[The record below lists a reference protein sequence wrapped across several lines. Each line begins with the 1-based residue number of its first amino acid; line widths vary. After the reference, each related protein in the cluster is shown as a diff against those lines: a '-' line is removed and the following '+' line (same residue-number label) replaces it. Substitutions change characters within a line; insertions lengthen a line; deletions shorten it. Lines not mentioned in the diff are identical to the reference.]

1 MSRCSTSAS
10 SMMCA
15 SAERRRA
22 ISASGR
28 RGYSAARSAAGL
40 RSGCGGPGPC
50 DQIQSLW
57 KSEEKT
63 NPVAV
68 SVAQPK
74 PAEGTIQVARAV
86 DLPKSIEA
94 PKPPIDENKVL
105 ASKIKAALAAD
116 PALKILAIDAAVSD
130 GAVTL
135 YGTANNR
142 ALRERAAKVVSDVPG
157 VKSVR
162 NELVIVAGS

>member
-1 MSRCSTSAS
+1 MKSNRKVRGAFSAVT
-10 SMMCA
+10 
-15 SAERRRA
+15 
-22 ISASGR
+22 
-28 RGYSAARSAAGL
+28 AGAL
-40 RSGCGGPGPC
+40 VLGLTAC

-57 KSEEKT
+57 KSEEKP
-63 NPVAV
+63 NPVAG

-94 PKPPIDENKVL
+94 PKPPVDENKVL
-105 ASKIKAALAAD
+105 ANKIKSALGAD
-116 PALKILAIDAAVSD
+116 PALKVLAIDASVSD

-142 ALRERAAKVVSDVPG
+142 ALRERAAKVVAGVPG